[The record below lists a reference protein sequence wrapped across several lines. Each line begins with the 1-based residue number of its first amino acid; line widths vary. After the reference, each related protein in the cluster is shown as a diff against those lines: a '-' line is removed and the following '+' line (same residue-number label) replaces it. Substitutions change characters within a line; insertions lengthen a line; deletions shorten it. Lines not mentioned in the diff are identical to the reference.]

1 MIEKVIYDYL
11 STYLD
16 IPVYMEKPKAPP
28 TTFVVIEKTSAGRS
42 NYINSST
49 LAIQSYSDTLFN
61 TATLSDRVKELMYNS
76 IALDAIARCDLNS
89 EYNYTDTQMK
99 KYRYQA
105 VFDLTHY

>member
-11 STYLD
+11 SLYLGV
-16 IPVYMEKPKAPP
+16 PVFMETPKEPP
-28 TTFVVIEKTSAGRS
+28 ITFVVIEKTSAGRR

-61 TATLSDRVKELMYNS
+61 TVTLSDRVKDLMFES
-76 IALDAIARCDLNS
+76 IALNDIARCELNS